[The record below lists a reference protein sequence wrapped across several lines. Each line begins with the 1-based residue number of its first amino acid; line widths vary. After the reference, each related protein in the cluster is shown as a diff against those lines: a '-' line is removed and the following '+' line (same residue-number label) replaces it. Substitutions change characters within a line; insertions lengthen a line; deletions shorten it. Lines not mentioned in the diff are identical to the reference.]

1 MDNYEINILRRDG
14 NWKKVNPNDSIMDS
28 LEENEALEKKSI
40 NLKGEKSKNDFLYYL
55 NEVNFIIGKL
65 EVLENEKNK
74 LKDQLK
80 NYEQEFLNK
89 KINTEDK
96 INSLSKE
103 KEMLDKTINLIKNLK
118 KFWYGGING
127 F

>member
-14 NWKKVNPNDSIMDS
+14 NWKKVNPNDRIMDG

-40 NLKGEKSKNDFLYYL
+40 NSIDEKSKNDFLYYL
-55 NEVNFIIGKL
+55 NEVNSIIGKL
-65 EVLENEKNK
+65 EILEKEKNK

-96 INSLSKE
+96 INSLIKE

-118 KFWYGGING
+118 KF
-127 F
+127 

>member
-14 NWKKVNPNDSIMDS
+14 NWKKVNPNDRIMDS
-28 LEENEALEKKSI
+28 LEENEDLEKKSI
-40 NLKGEKSKNDFLYYL
+40 NLKDKKSKNNFLDYL

-96 INSLSKE
+96 INSLTKE

-118 KFWYGGING
+118 KF
-127 F
+127 

>member
-1 MDNYEINILRRDG
+1 MDNYEINILRRNG
-14 NWKKVNPNDSIMDS
+14 NWKKVNPNDRIMDS
-28 LEENEALEKKSI
+28 LE
-40 NLKGEKSKNDFLYYL
+40 KNDEIDKKLINFKDENPENNFLYYL
-55 NEVNFIIGKL
+55 KEVNVIIDKL

-118 KFWYGGING
+118 KF
-127 F
+127 